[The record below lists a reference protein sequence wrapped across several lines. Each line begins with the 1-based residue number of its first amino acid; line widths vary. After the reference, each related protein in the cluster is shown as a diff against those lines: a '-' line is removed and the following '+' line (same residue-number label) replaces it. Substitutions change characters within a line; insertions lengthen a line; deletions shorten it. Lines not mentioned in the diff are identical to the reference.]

1 MVELGNINADV
12 NHKISFPSVGY
23 CDDPQTFILIDLIEI
38 RAAEGT
44 KSSWHIQL
52 INDSDKAVAIHSF
65 K

>member
-1 MVELGNINADV
+1 MVEFGNVNADV
-12 NHKISFPSVGY
+12 NHKSSFPSVGY

-38 RAAEGT
+38 RASGT
-44 KSSWHIQL
+44 RTVSWHIQL